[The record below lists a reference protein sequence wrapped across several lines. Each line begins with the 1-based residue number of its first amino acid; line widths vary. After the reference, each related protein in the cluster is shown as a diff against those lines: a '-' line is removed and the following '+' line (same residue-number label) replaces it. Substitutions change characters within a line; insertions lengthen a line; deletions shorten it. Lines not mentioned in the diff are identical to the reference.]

1 MNRFL
6 DRLAALYAPLGQR
19 GLLMDGQ
26 YRFAPDR
33 PAGKGSPASAAAPVG
48 ARLRAIGVA
57 AAPNRAQARSYNSSS
72 RHTQRL
78 RNA

>member
-26 YRFAPDR
+26 YRFAPDQG
-33 PAGKGSPASAAAPVG
+33 GKPVG
-48 ARLRAIGVA
+48 ARLRAKGPGL
-57 AAPNRAQARSYNSSS
+57 APGRAQARSYNSPRRS
-72 RHTQRL
+72 QRL